1 MAMRLHRLM
10 FGLFAAVVSVAF
22 LWVIAP
28 YSGAILWSIIFA
40 ILFTARTERLAARLG
55 GRNNVASLL
64 MVILIILLIILPAVL
79 LASLVLAEAVQVY
92 QNATSGGGDLNGF
105 VDALLKIVPPWAEP
119 FMQRLGLGT
128 RPEALATISSA
139 LSGALSSIAS
149 SALNIGKSALSL
161 ALGFAVALYL
171 TFFLLRDGRQVVET
185 IARTVPLDRAV
196 FDALARQFASVI
208 RATIKG
214 SLVVALAQGLAG
226 GIIVALLG
234 IPAAPLWGTLM
245 AAMSLIPALGAPIV
259 WIPLVFYLLVTGA
272 IGKAVILTACGV
284 LVIGTLDNIL
294 RPILVGRETRMP
306 DALVLLSTLGGIAVA
321 GFNGLI
327 VGPVIAALFLTI
339 WTLVRRSGPASAA
352 AE

>member
-1 MAMRLHRLM
+1 M
-10 FGLFAAVVSVAF
+10 FGLFAAIVTVAF

-40 ILFTARTERLAARLG
+40 ILFTARTERLAERLG
-55 GRNNVASLL
+55 GRNNIASLL

-92 QNATSGGGDLNGF
+92 QSATSGGVDLNGF
-105 VDALLKIVPPWAEP
+105 VDALLRVVPPWAEP
-119 FMQRLGLGT
+119 FMRRLGLGT

-139 LSGALSSIAS
+139 LAGTLSSLAS
-149 SALNIGKSALSL
+149 SAVNIGKSTLSL
-161 ALGFAVALYL
+161 VLGFCVALYL
-171 TFFLLRDGRQVVET
+171 TFFLLRDGQRLVEI

-196 FDALARQFASVI
+196 FEAVARQFASVI

-245 AAMSLIPALGAPIV
+245 GAMSLIPALGAPIV
-259 WIPLVFYLLVTGA
+259 WIPLVLYLLVMGSVT
-272 IGKAVILTACGV
+272 KAVILFACGV

-327 VGPVIAALFLTI
+327 VGPVIAALFLTV